1 MDGVGGCIDLS
12 EFDAGDLGVGESGF
26 EGECFDGKVL
36 PGPEPSEVPSQL
48 QTECILAFHRC
59 SPKVEGGARVF
70 KSIHALF

>member
-1 MDGVGGCIDLS
+1 
-12 EFDAGDLGVGESGF
+12 
-26 EGECFDGKVL
+26 
-36 PGPEPSEVPSQL
+36 L